1 MRSTEEML
9 RLITDAAERDEN
21 VRAAVLSG
29 SRADISRPK
38 DVYQDYD
45 VAFLVKNLEPYFNN
59 PCYIERTFGKVLIMQ
74 MPDLNDNPDL
84 SFETAEHF
92 TYLSIFEDGIR
103 LDLTFTAAMPDWG
116 NEPMKVLFDCDG
128 HLSDNLDNECY
139 MVKRP
144 PQAEF
149 SACCNEFWWCLNN
162 VAKGLKREEIPY
174 AKSMFELTLRPQLN
188 KMVSWYIGTI
198 SDFSVSTGK
207 LGKYFKKYLP
217 DSIYYKYLKT
227 YTTADPARIW
237 TSTINTCKLFSDL
250 ARIVAQDLGLGYNAD
265 EEAGARLYMMNVKGG
280 VYEK

>member
-9 RLITDAAERDEN
+9 RLITDTAVGDKN

-45 VAFLVKNLEPYFNN
+45 VTFLVKDLKPYFNN
-59 PCYIERTFGKVLIMQ
+59 PCFIEKAFGKVLIMQ

-84 SFETAEHF
+84 SLETAEKF
-92 TYLSIFEDGIR
+92 TYLSIFEDGVR
-103 LDLTFTAAMPDWG
+103 LDLTVTTVMPDWG
-116 NEPMKVLFDCDG
+116 FELMKVLFDREG
-128 HLSDNLDNECY
+128 HLEDNFDNECY
-139 MVKRP
+139 MVRRP
-144 PQAEF
+144 TQAEF
-149 SACCNEFWWCLNN
+149 SSCCNEFWWCLNN

-188 KMVSWYIGTI
+188 KMVEWYIGTI

-207 LGKYFKKYLP
+207 LGKYFRKYLP

-227 YTTADPARIW
+227 YTTSDPARIW
-237 TSTINTCKLFSDL
+237 TSAISTCKLFSDL
-250 ARIVAQDLGLGYNAD
+250 ARIVATDLGLDYNSD
-265 EEAGARLYMMNVKGG
+265 EEDGARLYMMNVKGG
-280 VYEK
+280 IYEQ

>member
-9 RLITDAAERDEN
+9 RLITDVAERDEN

-45 VAFLVKNLEPYFNN
+45 VAFLVKDLTPYFNN
-59 PCYIERTFGKVLIMQ
+59 PCYIEKIFGKALIMQ
-74 MPDLNDNPDL
+74 LPDLNDNPDL
-84 SFETAEHF
+84 SWVTAEHF
-92 TYLSIFEDGIR
+92 TYLTIFEDGIR
-103 LDLTFTAAMPDWG
+103 LDLTFTTTMPDWG
-116 NEPMKVLFDCDG
+116 NEPMKVLLDREG

-144 PQAEF
+144 TQSEF

-217 DSIYYKYLKT
+217 DNIYGKYLKT
-227 YTTADPARIW
+227 YTTSDPARIW

-250 ARIVAQDLGLGYNAD
+250 ARIVAQDLGLDYNAD
-265 EEAGARLYMMNVKGG
+265 EEAGARLYMMNVKSGI
-280 VYEK
+280 YE